1 MVIITMI
8 LFMKSYLIECV
19 HPKGVRC
26 FYAKMKGNDY
36 MEMSSRPVELRDTV
50 ALMESTDYKDRFKAE
65 YYQLVIRFNKL
76 QAMLEKWDKCKLG
89 FIPTCPKAAY
99 NFQIKAM
106 GEYIASLEVRAKIE
120 GIEL

>member
-1 MVIITMI
+1 
-8 LFMKSYLIECV
+8 
-19 HPKGVRC
+19 
-26 FYAKMKGNDY
+26 
-36 MEMSSRPVELRDTV
+36 MEMSSRPVELRDTIS
-50 ALMESTDYKDRFKAE
+50 LMESTDYKDRFKAE
-65 YYQLVIRFNKL
+65 DYQLVIRFNKL

-99 NFQIKAM
+99 NFQVKAM

>member
-1 MVIITMI
+1 
-8 LFMKSYLIECV
+8 
-19 HPKGVRC
+19 
-26 FYAKMKGNDY
+26 

-50 ALMESTDYKDRFKAE
+50 ALMESADYKDRFKAE

-76 QAMLEKWDKCKLG
+76 QEMLEKWDKCKLD
-89 FIPTCPKAAY
+89 FTPTCPKAAY

-106 GEYIASLEVRAKIE
+106 GEYIASLEIRAKIE